1 MDATGMSGSTQEGTY
16 AFPAS
21 HSIDPTSCSETI
33 LHLKERDLAIPF
45 LLHMK
50 TSLLFGTA
58 FGNPGFSGGSSHRSD
73 PDELKLRAPAVTCRR
88 PSLSARRVKTAQ
100 GEEVG
105 GIKNDVLDRR

>member
-73 PDELKLRAPAVTCRR
+73 PDELNYGHQRSRADDQAYRHEGLKPRKAKK
-88 PSLSARRVKTAQ
+88 SA
-100 GEEVG
+100 
-105 GIKNDVLDRR
+105 